1 MNHHLSV
8 FWRAGSW
15 LLALLLF
22 APVISLV
29 IEALGPA
36 EALFSHLWRTVLPDY
51 IFNSITLITGV
62 GLLGFILAVPA
73 AWIIANCNIPGKK
86 QLQWLLVLPLAM
98 PSYVVAYI
106 YTDLLE
112 YAGPIQRFLRALTG
126 WESAADYH
134 FPEIRS
140 MGGAILVLS
149 LVLYPYLYLL
159 ARTAFM
165 EQAQSQVLASRLLG
179 CSPWRSFVRVSLPM
193 ARPAII
199 TGIALMGME
208 TLGDFATVSYF
219 AIPSLTTAVY
229 DTWLGYGSLNAAAK
243 ISALMLLVVLLLI
256 SAEKYSRRRLQ
267 LYQKNTGQESKE
279 TFKLDGFKKWLATGW
294 CWMLVFLGF
303 LLPSIILLQYLF
315 TYVEQTWTAEL
326 FEYGVNSLV
335 ISSSAALIACTI
347 ALFLGIYQRLKNTTT
362 AKIPAKLISAGY
374 ALPGNVLA
382 IGVLIPLVLLD
393 HGLNNLLTHLEITQV
408 GLIFSGSVFA
418 IIFAYV
424 IRFSAVAM
432 GSVESSLGRVSPSL
446 DMASR
451 TLGSDTADMA
461 RRVHIPLVRKGL
473 LAGALLVFI
482 ECMKELPAAL
492 LLRPFNFETLATWVF
507 QYVSDEKLEYAA
519 LAALVL
525 VLVGLI
531 PLIMLNRSLEGQSQN
546 DSP

>member
-1 MNHHLSV
+1 MY
-8 FWRAGSW
+8 WRAGSW

-22 APVISLV
+22 SPVIALV
-29 IEALGPA
+29 IEALVPA
-36 EALFSHLWRTVLPDY
+36 EELFSHLWNTVLPDY
-51 IFNSITLITGV
+51 IFNSILLISGV

-73 AWIIANCNIPGKK
+73 AWIIATCNIPGRK

-112 YAGPIQRFLRALTG
+112 YAGPVQRLLRSLTG
-126 WESAADYH
+126 WESAADYR
-134 FPEIRS
+134 FPEVRS
-140 MGGAILVLS
+140 IGGAILVLS

-159 ARTAFM
+159 TRTAFM
-165 EQAQSQVLASRLLG
+165 EQARSQVLASRLLG
-179 CSPWRSFVRVSLPM
+179 CSPSQSFWRVSMPM

-199 TGIALMGME
+199 TGIALMAME

-243 ISALMLLVVLLLI
+243 ISAMMLLVVMLLI

-267 LYQKNTGQESKE
+267 LYQKSTGQEQKE
-279 TFKLDGFKKWLATGW
+279 AFQLKGWKKWLALGW
-294 CWMLVFLGF
+294 CWMLVTLGF
-303 LLPSIILLQYLF
+303 LLPCVILLDYLVNYF
-315 TYVEQTWTAEL
+315 SQSWSPEL
-326 FEYGVNSLV
+326 FEYGMNSLMV
-335 ISSSAALIACTI
+335 SGAAALFACLV
-347 ALFLGIYQRLKNTTT
+347 ALFLGLYQRLKNTT
-362 AKIPAKLISAGY
+362 ASKIPAKLVSTGY

-382 IGVLIPLVLLD
+382 IGVLIPLVLAD
-393 HGLNNLLTHLEITQV
+393 YGINNLLVSLGASPA

-418 IIFAYV
+418 IIFAYAV
-424 IRFSAVAM
+424 RFSAVAV
-432 GSVESSLGRVSPSL
+432 GSVESSLGRISPSL

-451 TLGSDTADMA
+451 TLGSNASDMA
-461 RRVHIPLVRKGL
+461 RRIHIPLVRKGL

-531 PLIMLNRSLEGQSQN
+531 PLIMLNRSLEGQHRK
-546 DSP
+546 